1 MIAKFQGRSLKI
13 EPRSSF
19 DLNGLKNST
28 RKYFENSLKL
38 FQIFQILMG
47 GKNFRERSKKKPKRP
62 PQWVVTVKSYLLVI
76 TSILDV
82 TKTIAT
88 DTKTWWPSTIKT
100 WMKRLETILSDL
112 EGPQPQVIYNPNMAM
127 GF

>member
-1 MIAKFQGRSLKI
+1 
-13 EPRSSF
+13 
-19 DLNGLKNST
+19 
-28 RKYFENSLKL
+28 
-38 FQIFQILMG
+38 MG
-47 GKNFRERSKKKPKRP
+47 GKNFRERSKKTTKRP

-88 DTKTWWPSTIKT
+88 DTKTWWPSTIKA